1 MSLKIGKPRI
11 CKIMLTI
18 LRFFGL
24 WLPESTLFY
33 RIYSALLHF
42 IFTFCYTSAMVTA
55 LFFSPSTNETLTAI
69 GMIMALIA
77 LNIKVLNI
85 YMNHQMIRRCLVFIE
100 EFELLNKEEERRKT
114 ERVRMFT
121 IVAAILYCTGNTA
134 GMSVFLAAHRGR
146 VLPYVAWY
154 PFDLSFWWLYSYQVA
169 GMVMLSNVNMTMEL
183 LPSYLMYMVSIK
195 MEILGERLRKLG
207 NGVHNVDGYMEQETQ
222 TQLKESVKLSQCIR
236 THQSIL
242 ELVKSWRLRFG
253 KSPEVF
259 IYIYVL

>member
-55 LFFSPSTNETLTAI
+55 LFFSPSANETLTAI

-85 YMNHQMIRRCLVFIE
+85 YMNHHHQPYMNFLTKRKNGEKRNVSGCSPS
-100 EFELLNKEEERRKT
+100 LLQS
-114 ERVRMFT
+114 
-121 IVAAILYCTGNTA
+121 CT
-134 GMSVFLAAHRGR
+134 V
-146 VLPYVAWY
+146 P
-154 PFDLSFWWLYSYQVA
+154 
-169 GMVMLSNVNMTMEL
+169 
-183 LPSYLMYMVSIK
+183 
-195 MEILGERLRKLG
+195 
-207 NGVHNVDGYMEQETQ
+207 ETQ
-222 TQLKESVKLSQCIR
+222 L
-236 THQSIL
+236 
-242 ELVKSWRLRFG
+242 G
-253 KSPEVF
+253 
-259 IYIYVL
+259 